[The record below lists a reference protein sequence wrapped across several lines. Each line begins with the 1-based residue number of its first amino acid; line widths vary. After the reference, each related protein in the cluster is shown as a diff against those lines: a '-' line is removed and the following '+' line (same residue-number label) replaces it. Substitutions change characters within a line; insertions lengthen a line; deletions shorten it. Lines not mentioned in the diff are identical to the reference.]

1 MHATI
6 EQLLSL
12 RDGETTPAEIHDH
25 VEDCDACRRE
35 LVRLV
40 RIRDQLRALPAVEPD
55 QTLWESIAVESLDRP
70 TASRF
75 SWGSAVGVAASFVLA
90 LVLITRMTPDPEAP
104 AVPATQMSAT
114 QMSATPAPAAKV
126 SDVVPANDAATVA
139 ELQTRSRRLETLR
152 RAMPAGPE
160 IVRASTAG
168 TIADLQ
174 DQIAFVDM
182 RLNAAQDES
191 LTPAQQRALWRE
203 RVNLMQS
210 LVRIEYARLQSPR
223 Y

>member
-12 RDGETTPAEIHDH
+12 RDGEATPAEVHDH
-25 VEDCDACRRE
+25 VEACDACRRE

-40 RIRDQLRALPAVEPD
+40 RVRDQLRALPPVEPD
-55 QTLWESIAVESLDRP
+55 QTLWESIAVESLGRP
-70 TASRF
+70 RPSRF

-90 LVLITRMTPDPEAP
+90 LVLITRMTPEPEGP
-104 AVPATQMSAT
+104 AVPATR
-114 QMSATPAPAAKV
+114 MSATPSPATNV
-126 SDVVPANDAATVA
+126 SEVVPPNDAATVA
-139 ELQTRSRRLETLR
+139 ELQLRSRRLETLR

-174 DQIAFVDM
+174 DQIAFVDL
-182 RLNAAQDES
+182 RLNASQNEA

-210 LVRIEYARLQSPR
+210 LVRVEYARLQSPR

>member
-6 EQLLSL
+6 EQLLGL
-12 RDGETTPAEIHDH
+12 RDGEATPAEVHDH
-25 VEDCDACRRE
+25 VEGCDACRRE

-40 RIRDQLRALPAVEPD
+40 RVRDELRSLPPVEPG
-55 QTLWESIAVESLDRP
+55 QTLWESIAVASVGRP
-70 TASRF
+70 SPSRF

-90 LVLITRMTPDPEAP
+90 LVLITRLTPEPEAP
-104 AVPATQMSAT
+104 AVPASR
-114 QMSATPAPAAKV
+114 MSATPAPAANV
-126 SDVVPANDAATVA
+126 SEVVPANDAATVA
-139 ELQTRSRRLETLR
+139 ELQLRSRRLETLR

-160 IVRASTAG
+160 VVRASTAG

-182 RLNAAQDES
+182 RLNASQDEA
-191 LTPAQQRALWRE
+191 LTLAQQRALWRE

-210 LVRIEYARLQSPR
+210 LVRVEYARLQSPR